1 MLQDSV
7 NMSGYPLSDQ
17 LHNRVSVV
25 QDKWA
30 ILKEGALFARR
41 LTPPSR
47 FEIIEDPFKNDCD
60 CFEI

>member
-1 MLQDSV
+1 
-7 NMSGYPLSDQ
+7 MSGYPLSDQ